1 MSGAQDSVRRPTGT
15 RPLIGGKKAEK
26 KPFKPSDFGANTLGG
41 APGLHGR
48 DEGPYGGGAL
58 GGSSLGPTSRGLSQ
72 GLGGPQDSR
81 GQSTASNQLWDRKD
95 DRIRNR
101 TPGQRATASD
111 RDVTVAEEELEDE
124 NSVKDG
130 SYLQDAGAS
139 SRTGAKD
146 VSDETVRDT
155 ITANGAED
163 ANSRTH
169 GPLGARTGHSG

>member
-130 SYLQDAGAS
+130 SYLHGRSGS
-139 SRTGAKD
+139 SSGAKD
-146 VSDETVRDT
+146 VSDETLRDG
-155 ITANGAED
+155 ITANGPED

-169 GPLGARTGHSG
+169 GPLRAGAGHPG